1 MALRCTATA
10 VTLHREQRLPVSSEA
25 FPPLNQKNRQVI
37 EEFRANGGVVT
48 VKPPHGPVLILHT
61 LGAKSGRECVTP
73 LIYREEEGR
82 YVIAA
87 SMGGWKRNPDWYYN
101 IVSRPHDVWIEVGT
115 QVLRVEAVVTQGDER
130 DELFRRH
137 CETYR
142 QFAFYQGKT
151 TRVIPVI
158 VLVPG
163 EAISLEHALSTAAQ

>member
-1 MALRCTATA
+1 MDYGYGLCTGIAD
-10 VTLHREQRLPVSSEA
+10 
-25 FPPLNQKNRQVI
+25 LNQKNRQVI
-37 EEFRANGGVVT
+37 EEFRANGGIVT

-61 LGAKSGRECVTP
+61 AGAKSGHECVTP
-73 LIYREEEGR
+73 LIYREDAGR

-101 IVSRPHDVWIEVGT
+101 ILARPDDVWIEVGT
-115 QVLRVEAVVTQGDER
+115 QVLRVEPVVAQGEER

-137 CETYR
+137 CETYK

-151 TRVIPVI
+151 SRIIPVI

-163 EAISLEHALSTAAQ
+163 EAMKLSEPLPKKAG